1 MSSYRI
7 ELREI
12 RLATDGTDD
21 VALFDVRREDNG
33 EIWIVPALMSPLFR
47 LVNMR
52 ATVSEEGRK
61 AMVGGLGARAIVDKL
76 KDEGEPS
83 MEEPLLF
90 STDYP
95 GAPGDPSPLAA
106 YEDVTVEVE
115 EPSGPDAENIS
126 RDS

>member
-21 VALFDVRREDNG
+21 VALFDVRREDDGAN
-33 EIWIVPALMSPLFR
+33 WIVPALMSPLFR

-52 ATVSEEGRK
+52 ATVSDEGRK
-61 AMVGGLGARAIVDKL
+61 AMVGGLAARAIIDRL
-76 KDEGEPS
+76 NNGEEAS

-106 YEDVTVEVE
+106 YDDVTVEVDA
-115 EPSGPDAENIS
+115 PSGS
-126 RDS
+126 